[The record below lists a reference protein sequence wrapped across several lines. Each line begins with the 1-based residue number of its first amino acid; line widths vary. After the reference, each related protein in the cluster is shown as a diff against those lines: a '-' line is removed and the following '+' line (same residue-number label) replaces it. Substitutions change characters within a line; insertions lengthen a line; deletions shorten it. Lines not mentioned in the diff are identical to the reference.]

1 MDKQM
6 ELAKQAARE
15 MNKRR
20 AEIKKA
26 LGDEIYAKFEKAH
39 DALNEAFLTEQNG
52 DYDWDKN
59 LSDEQYNAL
68 NAISSFFYSIENP

>member
-1 MDKQM
+1 M

-26 LGDEIYAKFEKAH
+26 LGEEIYAKFEKANE
-39 DALNEAFLTEQNG
+39 ALDDAFLTKQGE
-52 DYDWDKN
+52 DYDWDEN
-59 LSDEQYNAL
+59 LSDKQYHAL
-68 NAISSFFYSIENP
+68 NAISSFFFSIVNP